1 MRIPG
6 LLIFLVLAITVPGMA
21 ADGPQSSTSSITLD
35 VSTNPDVPDAQSF
48 AAVTGGVKS
57 ELSRRGNGPTE
68 NFNDAMCATMR
79 TYVMARERPGS
90 DVTRVVGY
98 SRCQPAWKFQL
109 RTADE
114 KVPDRSR

>member
-6 LLIFLVLAITVPGMA
+6 LLILLVLAIILPGMA
-21 ADGPQSSTSSITLD
+21 ADEPQSSTSSATL
-35 VSTNPDVPDAQSF
+35 VSTNPDVPDAQNF

-68 NFNDAMCATMR
+68 TFNDAICATMR
-79 TYVMARERPGS
+79 TYVMARERRGS
-90 DVTRVVGY
+90 DVTRMVGY

-114 KVPDRSR
+114 KVLDRSR

>member
-6 LLIFLVLAITVPGMA
+6 LLILLVLAITLPGMA
-21 ADGPQSSTSSITLD
+21 ADEPQSSSSSSTLD
-35 VSTNPDVPDAQSF
+35 VSANPDVPDAQSL
-48 AAVTGGVKS
+48 AAVTAGVTS

-79 TYVMARERPGS
+79 TYVVARERPGS
-90 DVTRVVGY
+90 DVTRIVGY

-109 RTADE
+109 RTADK